1 MTMTAKNTK
10 SQNGDTVSELSS
22 SDLFGDECSEIVI
35 RLQMLAYPDDKKRF
49 ESFLMDKLK
58 EMLEAENGEKIF
70 EGHKLV
76 SARYDVELRH
86 VKLPSNAEDSHG
98 VRNERS

>member
-1 MTMTAKNTK
+1 MT
-10 SQNGDTVSELSS
+10 S
-22 SDLFGDECSEIVI
+22 SDMFGDDCSEIVI

-58 EMLEAENGEKIF
+58 EMFEEEGGDKIF
-70 EGHKLV
+70 DKHKLV

-86 VKLPSNAEDSHG
+86 VKLSPNND
-98 VRNERS
+98 